1 MKRINSLAILLVLAL
16 AYAPCQ
22 AQLKGFGIGPYLES
36 GVPVGSFSDVYNTGW
51 GAGVGAIINL
61 PAKLAVTGSVGYMQ
75 FSGESNIPDLKAIPV
90 RVGLVFRWLPIIYL
104 KAEAGAANYTGDG
117 ADGSAFIL
125 APGLGV
131 KLLKFDFQA
140 KYEAWI
146 KNGTNGFFGLK
157 AGYYF

>member
-1 MKRINSLAILLVLAL
+1 MKRVNTVAILLCMAL
-16 AYAPCQ
+16 AYAPAQ

-36 GVPVGSFSDVYNTGW
+36 GVPVGDFSNTHNSGW

-75 FSGESNIPDLKAIPV
+75 FNGESNIPDLKAVPV
-90 RVGLVFRWLPIIYL
+90 RFGLVFRWLPIIYL
-104 KAEAGAANYTGDG
+104 KAEAGAANYTDG
-117 ADGSAFIL
+117 GGSAFIL
-125 APGLGV
+125 APGFGV

-146 KNGTNGFFGLK
+146 KSGTNGFFGLK